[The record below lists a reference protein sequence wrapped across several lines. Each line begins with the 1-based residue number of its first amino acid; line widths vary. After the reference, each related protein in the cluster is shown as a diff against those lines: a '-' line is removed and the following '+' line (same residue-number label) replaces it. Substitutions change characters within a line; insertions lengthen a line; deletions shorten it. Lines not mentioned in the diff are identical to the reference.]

1 MSTGKK
7 MSAQEKEW
15 RADSDMRTLVEYNR
29 IMQDPERKRMAKAKL
44 KKEQAALNAA
54 AKNA

>member
-1 MSTGKK
+1 MATTKK

-15 RADSDMRTLVEYNR
+15 RAESDMRTLIEYNR
-29 IMQDPERKRMAKAKL
+29 IQQDPERKRMAKAKL
-44 KKEQAALNAA
+44 KKEQEALNAA